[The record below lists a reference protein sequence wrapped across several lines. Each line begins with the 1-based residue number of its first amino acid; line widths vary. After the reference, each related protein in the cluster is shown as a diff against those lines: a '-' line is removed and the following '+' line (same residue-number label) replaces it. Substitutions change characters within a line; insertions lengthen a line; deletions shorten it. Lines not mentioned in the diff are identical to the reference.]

1 MRIILL
7 VLLLIFIG
15 CSSIKLV
22 KDFEEQE
29 VPESIQAL
37 DDFEHETEDTL
48 IVRKSG
54 RGKLAYARNIM
65 KMGDYEVAIET
76 YEQVYS
82 DSLYEPGH
90 RAEALYRLGMLFES
104 SLYDNKNYEKA
115 IYYYKIIIK
124 EFPISE
130 LRIDAFRRSEEL
142 KMRLEEDE

>member
-1 MRIILL
+1 MRIVLL
-7 VLLLIFIG
+7 VLLLVFIG
-15 CSSIKLV
+15 CSSTKLV

-37 DDFEHETEDTL
+37 DDFERETEDTL
-48 IVRKSG
+48 IVKKSA
-54 RGKLAYARNIM
+54 RGKLTYARNIM
-65 KMGDYEVAIET
+65 KMGDYEAAIET
-76 YEQVYS
+76 YEQIYS

-115 IYYYKIIIK
+115 IYYYKLIIK

-130 LRIDAFRRSEEL
+130 LRLDAFRRSEAL
-142 KMRLEEDE
+142 KMRLDEYE